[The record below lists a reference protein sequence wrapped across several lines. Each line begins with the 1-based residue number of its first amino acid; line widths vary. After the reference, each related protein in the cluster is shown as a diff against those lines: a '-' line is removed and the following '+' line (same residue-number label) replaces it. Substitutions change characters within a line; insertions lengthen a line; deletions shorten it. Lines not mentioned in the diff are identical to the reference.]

1 MGLEAV
7 SFFYARLLPRRTYS
21 RTATRQCR
29 ALTLIFLDL
38 CAQQLAI
45 RSKSRSILLSAAP
58 WPGLE
63 TPALPR
69 ASIILEVR
77 TERHREPLRLK
88 DGHPGAKPSSRR
100 VSRTA
105 CGPPPAK
112 YSREHVAGAES
123 QFPRR
128 PQGLTPRTISAPS

>member
-1 MGLEAV
+1 MEAV
-7 SFFYARLLPRRTYS
+7 SFFYARLLPRRRYS

-29 ALTLIFLDL
+29 ALTLVSLDL

-45 RSKSRSILLSAAP
+45 RSKSRRILLSAVL
-58 WPGLE
+58 WPVLE

-69 ASIILEVR
+69 ASIILEFR
-77 TERHREPLRLK
+77 AERQRAPLRLK
-88 DGHPGAKPSSRR
+88 DGHPGAKPSSSR

-105 CGPPPAK
+105 CGLPPAK